1 VDLKW
6 VWWVRRLC
14 TSEKKAAKA
23 LEIILENAY
32 FLAILE
38 LLPDQNLPVGP
49 V

>member
-1 VDLKW
+1 VK
-6 VWWVRRLC
+6 
-14 TSEKKAAKA
+14 KKAAKA
-23 LEIILENAY
+23 WEIILENAY